1 MTNYFSTAAVI
12 AIVFAIVK
20 FIEMRF
26 LVKETKPVK
35 EVTHDVL
42 VVYLSAVLGIFVLEQ
57 VDITDNAKTNTSVFV
72 GTPEF

>member
-26 LVKETKPVK
+26 VVKEAKPVK
-35 EVTHDVL
+35 EVTRDVL

>member
-35 EVTHDVL
+35 EVTRDVL